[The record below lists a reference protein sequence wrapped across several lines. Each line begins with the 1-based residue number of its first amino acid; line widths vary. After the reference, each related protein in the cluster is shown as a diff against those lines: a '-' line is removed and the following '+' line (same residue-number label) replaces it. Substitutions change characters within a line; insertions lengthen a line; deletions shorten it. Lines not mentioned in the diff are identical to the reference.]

1 VTWHDPLRALPKSPI
16 WWHARESSFQVHLR
30 HALKMIE
37 DAQAEMDE
45 KEWEFYSRIL
55 RKKLEA
61 Q

>member
-1 VTWHDPLRALPKSPI
+1 VKKSPI
-16 WWHARESSFQVHLR
+16 FWHSRESSFQVHLR
-30 HALKMIE
+30 HTLKLIE
-37 DAQAEMDE
+37 DAKDEMDE